1 MATTVEATSVKRDA
15 APAAETPWYKDRTRQ
30 LVIAVTAVVV
40 IAVGV
45 WLVISSGRRKEA
57 FAQRMLAQA
66 IATADRGNFG
76 QASGELQRVIQTYR
90 GTDAAGE
97 AVLALNWVR
106 LNNNQGAIAVQDL
119 RAFLATTPPPRLA
132 AGANALIGAAEENA
146 GRFAEA
152 ATAYENA
159 AKASDMANI
168 QAAHLV
174 DAGRAYR
181 LAGKRD
187 DAIRVYRNVV
197 EKHAGSPSFPEAQV
211 RLGELTAGS

>member
-1 MATTVEATSVKRDA
+1 MATTVEATSVKRGA

-30 LVIAVTAVVV
+30 LTIAVVAILVVA
-40 IAVGV
+40 IGV
-45 WLVISSGRRKEA
+45 WLVVSSGRRKEA
-57 FAQRMLAQA
+57 FAQRLLAQA

-76 QASGELQRVIQTYR
+76 QASAELQRVIQTYR

-97 AVLALNWVR
+97 AVLSLNWVR

-119 RAFLATTPPPRLA
+119 RTFLKTTPPPRMA

-152 ATAYENA
+152 AAAYEA
-159 AKASDMANI
+159 AATAADIANI

-174 DAGRAYR
+174 NAGRASPR
-181 LAGKRD
+181 HRC
-187 DAIRVYRNVV
+187 
-197 EKHAGSPSFPEAQV
+197 GSRSSAPAASAQPQ
-211 RLGELTAGS
+211 

>member
-1 MATTVEATSVKRDA
+1 MATTVEATPVKRDA
-15 APAAETPWYKDRTRQ
+15 TAATQSPWYKDRTRQ
-30 LVIAVTAVVV
+30 LALAVIAVLV

-45 WLVISSGRRKEA
+45 WLVVSSGRRKEA

-76 QASGELQRVIQTYR
+76 QASAELQRVIQTYR

-106 LNNNQGAIAVQDL
+106 LNNNQGAIATQDL
-119 RAFLATTPPPRLA
+119 RAYLATSPPPRLA

-146 GRFAEA
+146 GRFTEA
-152 ATAYENA
+152 AAAYENA
-159 AKASDMANI
+159 AKAADMSNI

-187 DAIRVYRNVV
+187 DAIRVYRSVV
-197 EKHAGSPSFPEAQV
+197 EKYAGSPSLPEAQV
-211 RLGELTAGS
+211 RLAELTARS